1 MASNLTL
8 GGFGTGPRMDGSIT
22 GMPRI
27 AAVRRRWT
35 AGFFSLIAACAGA
48 CLLAIAHES
57 VAASPQ
63 PRSILLADRSTSASP
78 RPDEIPGGFQ
88 PGMRPARDGRAV
100 QRWNIS
106 EAQPPGGGE
115 VRFRDRDI
123 WVRYRLEAFAV
134 AVLVVLQ
141 SALIVGL
148 LYEHRR
154 RREAE
159 ELARKE
165 FAELA
170 HMNRLATAGELSAS
184 IAHEINQPLAGIVAY
199 AEAGRNWLS
208 RPVPDI
214 AEARD
219 KFEQIVGAGHR
230 AAEVIE
236 RIRAFFK
243 KADPVLESLNVNDL
257 VRDVLVLVGADLRR
271 RKVAVELALTEGL
284 PLIRGDRVQL
294 QQVIL
299 NLLVN
304 AADAMDSVTDRERR
318 LQVTSRRDGDGDVQ
332 VDVQDSG
339 SGVALDDIERVFA
352 PFYTT
357 KAKGMGMGLSISR
370 SLIEAHDGTLKA
382 QRAEPYGMIFSFVL
396 PPLRARKSNGHPLEG
411 GAGHSSHAA

>member
-1 MASNLTL
+1 MTSNSTSESLR
-8 GGFGTGPRMDGSIT
+8 TGRRMDGSIAGT
-22 GMPRI
+22 PRP
-27 AAVRRRWT
+27 AAVRRHRT
-35 AGFFSLIAACAGA
+35 VGFFSLIAACAAA
-48 CLLAIAHES
+48 CLLAIANEF
-57 VAASPQ
+57 AAATPQ
-63 PRSILLADRSTSASP
+63 PRSGVIVGQSTAP
-78 RPDEIPGGFQ
+78 RPWPSEISGSFQ
-88 PGMRPARDGRAV
+88 PGGRPIFDGRAV
-100 QRWNIS
+100 PQWNVS
-106 EAQPPGGGE
+106 EVQLPQAGE
-115 VRFRDRDI
+115 ARVRDPDI
-123 WVRYRLEAFAV
+123 WGRYRREAFAV

-199 AEAGRNWLS
+199 AQAGRNWLS
-208 RPVPDI
+208 RPVPDV

-219 KFEQIVGAGHR
+219 KFEQIVGAGLR
-230 AAEVIE
+230 AAEVID

-243 KADPVLESLNVNDL
+243 KGDPRLEALDVNDL

-271 RKVAVELALTEGL
+271 RKVTVELALTGVL

-304 AADAMDSVTDRERR
+304 AADAMDAVTDRERR
-318 LQVTSRRDGDGDVQ
+318 LLVTSRRDDDGAVR

-339 SGVALDDIERVFA
+339 SGVALDDIEGVFA

-357 KAKGMGMGLSISR
+357 KAQGMGMGLSISR

-382 QRAEPYGMIFSFVL
+382 QRAEPFGMIFSFVL
-396 PPLRARKSNGHPLEG
+396 PALRASEAPGHPRERDT
-411 GAGHSSHAA
+411 GHSSHAA